1 MTAMPDDK
9 PASSVTRREMVEDFH
24 GSLRELRTA
33 APAVWISELD
43 GWVVTRYDA
52 VVDILRDPVRFT
64 VEDDRFSTGRVVGPS
79 MLSTDGDRHR
89 THRKPFEPM
98 FRAKPVA
105 DSRANVVDAI
115 DALVE
120 ALDRQS
126 SFDIRID
133 FAAPLAVKVIC
144 DFLGLTEPSMRP
156 GSQVELSLLTAY
168 RQIVAAVANLRADSP
183 VPDDARE
190 AVEDLNRLIL
200 AQRPEIVRQAPVGAS
215 ASTLSE
221 AQRLSNLAVILFGA
235 IETSEAM
242 TANAVYHLQQWSWED
257 ALQRAAQENPADT
270 ARFCRAAVTESLRL
284 EPAAAVVDRYA
295 TIDLEVGESRISA
308 GDLVI
313 VSLAGANRDPEVFD
327 DPDRFD
333 PDRANSSKQLA
344 FARGPH
350 ACLGIHLANTQ
361 TILAIERLLNR
372 FPGMRIDWNR
382 SSEPSG
388 LVFRKPERL
397 LAYH

>member
-1 MTAMPDDK
+1 MTATSDGK
-9 PASSVTRREMVEDFH
+9 PASRVTRQQMVEDFH
-24 GSLRELRTA
+24 GSLKELRA
-33 APAVWISELD
+33 IAPAVWSSELE
-43 GWVVTRYDA
+43 GWIVTRYDT

-64 VEDDRFSTGRVVGPS
+64 VEDERFSTGRVVGPS
-79 MLSTDGDRHR
+79 MLSTDGDHHR

-98 FRAKPVA
+98 FRSKPVA
-105 DSRANVVDAI
+105 DGRGNVIGAVDA
-115 DALVE
+115 LLE
-120 ALDRQS
+120 TLGQES
-126 SFDIRID
+126 SCDIRID

-156 GSQVELSLLTAY
+156 GSEVELSLLAAY
-168 RQIVAAVANLRADSP
+168 RRIVAAVSDLRADSP

-190 AVEDLNRLIL
+190 AVQELNRLIL
-200 AQRPEIVRQAPVGAS
+200 AQGPEMVMQAAGGVADGA
-215 ASTLSE
+215 LSE
-221 AQRLSNLAVILFGA
+221 SQRLSNLAVILFGA

-257 ALQRAAQENPADT
+257 ALHRATQQTPADA
-270 ARFCRAAVTESLRL
+270 ARFYRAAVTESLRL

-308 GDLVI
+308 GELVI

-350 ACLGIHLANTQ
+350 TCLGIHLANMQ
-361 TILAIERLLNR
+361 TILAVERLINR
-372 FPGMRIDWNR
+372 FPGMRIDWER
-382 SSEPSG
+382 SSGPSG

-397 LAYH
+397 LAYY